1 MKTLIQFIKEKVD
14 MTKPGWM
21 LKADPEL
28 GKKIKAKQKL
38 EKKRQDSYG
47 DPSKG
52 ISDRNEEFTTKG
64 LVSEAES
71 QPKNSK
77 QAAKDAAVKLYAAHG
92 AANYDYGHDRALTAL
107 QAQPELHA
115 KVKTHLDRASTSF
128 QIHKKLDIE
137 AESHYLKA
145 KHAKASARVK
155 HADDYAAAIKKSA
168 HHHEEGI
175 KHQERAMHVLHT
187 HIESIK

>member
-1 MKTLIQFIKEKVD
+1 MKTLNQFIKEKVD

-52 ISDRNEEFTTKG
+52 ISDKG
-64 LVSEAES
+64 PVSESES

-77 QAAKDAAVKLYAAHG
+77 QAAKDAAVQLYAARG
-92 AANYDYGHDRALTAL
+92 AAKYDHGHDRALTAL
-107 QAQPELHA
+107 QAYPELHA

-128 QIHKKLDIE
+128 QNHKKLDNE

-145 KHAKASARVK
+145 KNYKVNNISVSARVK
-155 HADDYAAAIKKSA
+155 HADDYAAAMKESA
-168 HHHEEGI
+168 RHHEEGL

>member
-1 MKTLIQFIKEKVD
+1 MKTLNKFIKEKVD

-28 GKKIKAKQKL
+28 GKKIKAKKDL

-52 ISDRNEEFTTKG
+52 ISHKG
-64 LVSEAES
+64 PVSESES

-77 QAAKDAAVKLYAAHG
+77 QAAKDAAVKLYATHG
-92 AANYDYGHDRALTAL
+92 AANYDHGHDRALTTLHAH
-107 QAQPELHA
+107 PELHA

-128 QIHKKLDIE
+128 QNHKKLDNE

-145 KHAKASARVK
+145 KNYKVNNISVSARVK
-155 HADDYAAAIKKSA
+155 HADDYAAAMKESA
-168 HHHEEGI
+168 HHHEEGL

>member
-1 MKTLIQFIKEKVD
+1 MKSLNQFIKEKVD

-21 LKADPEL
+21 LNADPKL
-28 GKKIKAKQKL
+28 RNKIKEKEKL

-52 ISDRNEEFTTKG
+52 ISDKG
-64 LVSEAES
+64 LVSESES

-77 QAAKDAAVKLYAAHG
+77 QAAKNAAVQLYAAHG
-92 AANYDYGHDRALTAL
+92 AAKYDHGHDRALTAL
-107 QAQPELHA
+107 QAHPELHA

-128 QIHKKLDIE
+128 QNHKKLDDE

-145 KHAKASARVK
+145 KNYKVNNVSVSARVN
-155 HADDYAAAIKKSA
+155 HANDYAAAMKDSA
-168 HHHEEGI
+168 RHYEEGL
-175 KHQERAMHVLHT
+175 KHQERALHVLHT